1 MNTMNNNF
9 DNDIQAVNQTFDD
22 MLANFK
28 SNYVN
33 FHTNAMLSLP
43 SLPPPLPSP
52 SPSPSVTTSATTAT
66 AAAKSTPPPPTP
78 VTNPDPNDALL
89 KKYRYSANQLLEK
102 VRSQISLNSKQI
114 SSINT
119 DITPI
124 QKTYLQMT
132 EAGTA
137 LDQTKSAA
145 VLSLEDY
152 NELYRTT
159 VFGTMMYVIG
169 AGVILYLLYKPR
181 IQSEI

>member
-1 MNTMNNNF
+1 MNNNF
-9 DNDIQAVNQTFDD
+9 DNDIQVVNQTFDD

-43 SLPPPLPSP
+43 SLPPP
-52 SPSPSVTTSATTAT
+52 SPSVTTATTT
-66 AAAKSTPPPPTP
+66 AAKPTP
-78 VTNPDPNDALL
+78 VTSASNPDPNDALL

-102 VRSQISLNSKQI
+102 VRSQISSKSKQI
-114 SSINT
+114 STINT

-124 QKTYLQMT
+124 QKTYLEMT
-132 EAGTA
+132 ETGTA

-159 VFGTMMYVIG
+159 VFGTMMYVVG

-181 IQSEI
+181 IQSGI

>member
-1 MNTMNNNF
+1 MNNNF
-9 DNDIQAVNQTFDD
+9 DNDIQVVNQTFDD

-43 SLPPPLPSP
+43 SLPPP
-52 SPSPSVTTSATTAT
+52 SPSVTTATTT
-66 AAAKSTPPPPTP
+66 AAKSTPTP
-78 VTNPDPNDALL
+78 VTSASNPDPNDALL

-102 VRSQISLNSKQI
+102 VRSQISSKSKQ
-114 SSINT
+114 SSTINT

-124 QKTYLQMT
+124 QKTYLEMT
-132 EAGTA
+132 ETGTA

-159 VFGTMMYVIG
+159 VFGTMMYVVG

-181 IQSEI
+181 IQSGI

>member
-1 MNTMNNNF
+1 MNNNF
-9 DNDIQAVNQTFDD
+9 DNDIQVVNQTFDD

-43 SLPPPLPSP
+43 SLPPP
-52 SPSPSVTTSATTAT
+52 SPSVTTATTT
-66 AAAKSTPPPPTP
+66 AAKSTPTP
-78 VTNPDPNDALL
+78 VTSASNPDPNDALL

-102 VRSQISLNSKQI
+102 VRSQISSNSKQI
-114 SSINT
+114 STINT

-124 QKTYLQMT
+124 QKTYLEMT
-132 EAGTA
+132 ETGTA

-159 VFGTMMYVIG
+159 VFGTMMYVVG

-181 IQSEI
+181 IQSGI

>member
-1 MNTMNNNF
+1 MNNNF
-9 DNDIQAVNQTFDD
+9 DNDIQVVNQTFDD

-43 SLPPPLPSP
+43 SLPPP
-52 SPSPSVTTSATTAT
+52 SPSVTTATTT
-66 AAAKSTPPPPTP
+66 AAKSTPTP
-78 VTNPDPNDALL
+78 VTSASNPDPNDALL

-102 VRSQISLNSKQI
+102 VRSQISSKSKQI
-114 SSINT
+114 STINT
-119 DITPI
+119 DITPL
-124 QKTYLQMT
+124 QKTYLEMT
-132 EAGTA
+132 ETGTA

-159 VFGTMMYVIG
+159 VFGTMMYVVG

-181 IQSEI
+181 IQSGI